1 MNNKKDD
8 FVVLRYKLNEES
20 LKELD
25 EKLEMSPS
33 DNDVYIYN
41 NLPKNI
47 DEDKKYNIIVF
58 GYTKEEIE
66 DKLFIGDAYIENK
79 KLILE
84 NTYKLDSSKK
94 IEFLSLYKEEM
105 GVSILE
111 DKFDQFGKYQFVF
124 LRKIDRDKYNSFI
137 NLELGIK
144 PPIRPGDYQIYNG
157 NKLESINLL
166 EKKLDSLAQKS
177 IHARRALGIK
187 KPDNTRSEFE
197 RDRDRIIH
205 SRSYRRL
212 VDKAQ
217 VYNTDKGDHYRT
229 RMTHTLEV
237 NQIARNISR
246 NLNLNEDLTEAIALG
261 HDIGHTPFGHQGERQ
276 LSEMYLKK
284 MNEASKKENDEQN
297 IKKFKHNYQSIKV
310 LNYLEEKYEQ
320 FPGLDLTYQVYE
332 GVLKHTK
339 YKLCH
344 SEKGCS
350 ECNTSC
356 IDDYLILG
364 ESKYLYLEYPFP
376 TTLEGQIIYWAD
388 EIAQAE
394 HDLDDGLTN
403 GNIKLDSLIKEL
415 KFSIKKISDS
425 KLNEK
430 KQLEDLIDI
439 IENHINISDDNSREK
454 DSEYIDKDDIIY
466 SEIVTSVTGF
476 FIKKVIETSK
486 KNIKKYKKEFL
497 IGEDGVV
504 INQKVIGFEDIKI
517 LNEEGSNNILKT
529 FNNLICS
536 QVINSYEVNCF
547 DGKAKYII
555 EKIFDAYYANPLQL
569 PDNVLRRIDREIKRF
584 DNSWNNIR
592 MGNND
597 KVKKQLDVCK
607 GEKSTNNKEMDALKQ
622 KVFLRN
628 IVDFIAGMTDNFA
641 KEKFNKLYIP

>member
-1 MNNKKDD
+1 MNNEKDI
-8 FVVLRYKLNEES
+8 FIVLRYKLNEKS
-20 LKELD
+20 LEELD
-25 EKLEMSPS
+25 NKLEKPPYE
-33 DNDVYIYN
+33 DDVYIYN
-41 NLPKNI
+41 KLPQNI
-47 DEDKKYNIIVF
+47 DEDKKYNIIIF
-58 GYTKEEIE
+58 GFATEDIEEKI
-66 DKLFIGDAYIENK
+66 FIGDAHVENK
-79 KLILE
+79 KLIIE
-84 NTYKLDSSKK
+84 NTYKLNKLKK
-94 IEFLSLYKEEM
+94 KKFIKLYEKER
-105 GVSILE
+105 GVSLSE
-111 DKFDQFGKYQFVF
+111 DKYDKFGTHKFVF
-124 LRKIDRDKYNSFI
+124 LRKLDRDKYNTII
-137 NLELGIK
+137 NLELGTK
-144 PPIRPGDYQIYNG
+144 PPIRPGEYQVYKG
-157 NKLESINLL
+157 NKIESINIL
-166 EKKLDSLAQKS
+166 EKNLDILAQKS
-177 IHARRALGIK
+177 SHAKRALGIK
-187 KPDNTRSEFE
+187 RPDNTRSEFE

-237 NQIARNISR
+237 KQIARNIAR

-276 LSEMYLKK
+276 LSEMYKKK
-284 MNEASKKENDEQN
+284 MGNINKEENDEQKL
-297 IKKFKHNYQSIKV
+297 KKFKHNFQSIKV

-339 YKLCH
+339 FKLCH
-344 SEKGCS
+344 SEKSCS
-350 ECNTSC
+350 ECDTSC

-403 GNIKLDSLIKEL
+403 GNIELDKLIKDL

-425 KLNEK
+425 GLNEK
-430 KQLEDLIDI
+430 KHLEDLISI
-439 IENHINISDDNSREK
+439 IENHKSIRDDNSREK

-486 KNIKKYKKEFL
+486 KNIEKYKKEVI
-497 IGEDGVV
+497 IGENGVV

-517 LNEEGSNNILKT
+517 LNKEGSNNILKT

-592 MGNND
+592 KGAND
-597 KVKKQLDVCK
+597 KVKK
-607 GEKSTNNKEMDALKQ
+607 
-622 KVFLRN
+622 
-628 IVDFIAGMTDNFA
+628 
-641 KEKFNKLYIP
+641 